1 MAQRLLNTW
10 SAMIKLTRLH
20 NQVVVVNPDHIYEA
34 EATPDT
40 TLRLANGER
49 IIVRET
55 LDELITKVVEYRRR
69 IRDELGK
76 DGGHDGACVAGMTK
90 RQGDDDGDSD
100 SNGGVR

>member
-1 MAQRLLNTW
+1 MAHRLLTCS

-49 IIVRET
+49 IIVKET

-69 IRDELGK
+69 IRDVLGK
-76 DGGHDGACVAGMTK
+76 DGGHDGACVAGMTV
-90 RQGDDDGDSD
+90 RQGDDDDSD
-100 SNGGVR
+100 TNGGVR

>member
-1 MAQRLLNTW
+1 
-10 SAMIKLTRLH
+10 MIKLTRLQ
-20 NQVVVVNPDHIYEA
+20 NQIVVVNPDHIYEA

-69 IRDELGK
+69 IRDVVGVDRGN
-76 DGGHDGACVAGMTK
+76 DGGNDGACVAGMTNC
-90 RQGDDDGDSD
+90 QPDDGDED
-100 SNGGVR
+100 DDLHHPHRGGAR

>member
-1 MAQRLLNTW
+1 
-10 SAMIKLTRLH
+10 MIKLTRLH
-20 NQVVVVNPDHIYEA
+20 SQIVVVNPDHIYEA

-55 LDELITKVVEYRRR
+55 LDELIDKVVEYRRR
-69 IRDELGK
+69 IRDVLGK
-76 DGGHDGACVAGMTK
+76 DGGNDGACVAAMTH
-90 RQGDDDGDSD
+90 RQADDSDGD